1 MSNKLI
7 VTALTAAVMTLCSAL
22 AAGAATATVKK
33 YELKVNDFTYLDVED
48 GYNVDYRCSEDSA
61 GMAVFETTKE
71 IADAI
76 IFENRK
82 GKLTIQKPFHGEG
95 ELSIGLPTIRV
106 YSRFLKQVENCGDS
120 TVRVLAMRPTME
132 VKAFVIGNGR
142 LVVRNVEC
150 SKFDGAI
157 KTGNGSL
164 VVSGNCETAV
174 LSNTGTGAI
183 QADNLKAKE
192 VSARFFGT
200 GTTGVWAT
208 DLLKIKG
215 VMAGK
220 LYFRDRPKKI
230 KNYSM
235 GVKVF
240 TLEGMEWKETPEERQ
255 ANTPA
260 KE

>member
-1 MSNKLI
+1 MGNRLI
-7 VTALTAAVMTLCSAL
+7 LIITTAMAMLAGLTAD
-22 AAGAATATVKK
+22 GATATVKK

-61 GMAVFETTKE
+61 GMAVFETTPQ

-76 IFENRK
+76 IFENKK
-82 GKLTIQKPFHGEG
+82 GKLTIQKPFHGDG
-95 ELSIGLPTIRV
+95 ELSEGLPTIHV

-120 TVRVLAMRPTME
+120 TVRVLSLRPTME

-142 LVVRNVEC
+142 LVVRDVEC
-150 SKFDGAI
+150 AKFDGAI

-164 VVSGNCETAV
+164 VVSGNCDSAV

-208 DLLKIKG
+208 ELLKIKG

-220 LYFRDRPKKI
+220 LYFRDKPAKI

-235 GVKVF
+235 GVKVY
-240 TLEGMEWKETPEERQ
+240 TLEGMEWKETPEERE
-255 ANTPA
+255 ANTP
-260 KE
+260 KQ

>member
-1 MSNKLI
+1 MSNRLI
-7 VTALTAAVMTLCSAL
+7 IAITVFMALLGGI
-22 AAGAATATVKK
+22 AAGAATKTVKH
-33 YELKVNDFTYLDVED
+33 YELKVNDFTHLDVED
-48 GYNVDYRCSEDSA
+48 GFNVDYRCSEDSA
-61 GMAVFETTKE
+61 GMAVFETTQQ
-71 IADAI
+71 IADCI
-76 IFENRK
+76 MFENNK

-95 ELSIGLPTIRV
+95 ELSHGLPVIKV
-106 YSRFLKQVENCGDS
+106 YSRFLKQVENGGDS

-142 LVVRNVEC
+142 LVVRNAEC
-150 SKFDGAI
+150 AKFDGAI
-157 KTGNGSL
+157 KTGNGTL
-164 VVSGNCETAV
+164 VASGICDTAV

-208 DLLKIKG
+208 DMLKIKG

-220 LYFRDRPKKI
+220 LYFRDKPKKI

-235 GVKVF
+235 GVKIY
-240 TLEGMEWKETPEERQ
+240 TLEGMEWKETPEER
-255 ANTPA
+255 A
-260 KE
+260 K